1 MKIKFFRYVLTIDEQ
16 SEENKKEVA
25 IDQQVVN
32 DTNSDISSNRDS
44 LNIEDEQQKESSSS
58 LSSSSNNTTT
68 TTATTTS
75 PTTTATTTTTTA
87 TTSTTDESETTNST
101 TPTSATSTPD
111 SMITP
116 TKSKGSSNKLNS
128 KEDKNLKKQK
138 QKEEK
143 ERLEM
148 EKQKQ
153 KEEKEQKIKDEKER
167 LEMEKQKQKEEKEQ
181 KIKDEKE
188 RLEMEKQK
196 QKEEKEKLKEE
207 KEKSKRE
214 QKEKEKE
221 KEDITEQ
228 KDKDSTPTKVQ
239 LTREPSVISKIFSVK
254 KSNSLI
260 IERSTS
266 PVQIDSSPSKSFIES
281 NNNNNSSSNNLANNT
296 TDRNSIS
303 SEDANIIQNNTTD
316 SNIENNETTNNNN
329 NSNGS
334 RTSTPTPINS
344 EGIEKSIS
352 SSDLSNITTTTTTTG
367 SGGLNTSPS
376 TENINVG
383 GGTDSGT
390 TTTTTNNNNNNST
403 NNLVGDKTE
412 LSSGSSV
419 ISSPNGGTKREVV
432 IKVTRAFAQV
442 IHQNVMKEEG
452 ENKMRNMVINEI
464 INTEKD
470 YIADLNIIVN
480 FILTPLKESKIIPDK
495 DISII
500 FSNIQLLLNVNKE
513 LLSDLLQKAPDEK
526 PNHTVGTCF
535 IYFFKYLKI
544 YSGYCANQTI
554 SADHIARCSK
564 KIPSFKQFLEEKQAS
579 TECRQCNLESF
590 LIKPVQRLCKYP
602 LLLRELIKNSCE
614 GHPDL
619 ANLEKAY
626 TEIQEVV
633 LSVNESKRK
642 AEIHQKMYKIHE
654 KLQAPEKF
662 VFFTPTR
669 YLIREATFGELT
681 EEKDKISGRMHYY
694 LFNDIIM
701 RTQKDKKSI
710 RLETLFIIA
719 STNVDG
725 EENRGSSFCNTFEIS
740 QPGTT
745 GRRFTLVADSYEQK
759 MEWFTDLDEL
769 IKPHREEYSRN
780 ADKVLDHIKRSTIA
794 TTNPSSNGISSDSPK
809 SLHRTQTAA
818 GALQQQQQQS
828 KPVHAIPSKPLPP
841 PPPKSKSSATITPTT
856 TTTNTTVV
864 IDEPPTIVDS
874 ASTPL
879 PSQTPIAKPR
889 PTSTIKK
896 TFITNSNQTSSPQQQ
911 QPATTEQ
918 APPIPSR
925 QQRPLSVTPT
935 TTPTPSQPVI
945 TQQNENNNTVPT
957 KTTRPLP
964 KPGSFT
970 APAPVST
977 LINNNNTSNSS
988 TTTTT
993 TTTTNQPAKPIAFP
1007 SKLSN
1012 LKQAAPNN
1020 SARSASTFVPS
1031 TSHSSFVPSSVKNN
1045 TNNNNITKDDL
1056 SLPSSANNNNNNSN
1070 TDFTTPPT
1078 GKPRVMPL
1086 PPRGGSAVNVAVNN
1100 NNNINNNSPVPLPTT
1115 NTTTPTATP
1124 PHSPQ
1129 TSDLNLTKKPII
1141 PPRK

>member
-1 MKIKFFRYVLTIDEQ
+1 MTKDEQ

-32 DTNSDISSNRDS
+32 DTNSDNSSNRDS
-44 LNIEDEQQKESSSS
+44 LNIEDEQQKQESSSSSS
-58 LSSSSNNTTT
+58 LSS
-68 TTATTTS
+68 TATTPS
-75 PTTTATTTTTTA
+75 PTPTTTTTTT
-87 TTSTTDESETTNST
+87 TTSTDESDSTTST
-101 TPTSATSTPD
+101 NTTSNTPTSATSTPD

-116 TKSKGSSNKLNS
+116 TKSKGSSSKLNS

-153 KEEKEQKIKDEKER
+153 KEEKEQKIKEEKER

-181 KIKDEKE
+181 KIKEEKE

-214 QKEKEKE
+214 QKDKEKDKE
-221 KEDITEQ
+221 KEDSEQ
-228 KDKDSTPTKVQ
+228 KEKDSTPTKIP

-266 PVQIDSSPSKSFIES
+266 PVQIDSSPSKSFIDNS
-281 NNNNNSSSNNLANNT
+281 NNNSSNNLGNNP
-296 TDRNSIS
+296 DRNSIN
-303 SEDANIIQNNTTD
+303 SEDSNIIQNNTD
-316 SNIENNETTNNNN
+316 SNIENNETT
-329 NSNGS
+329 GS
-334 RTSTPTPINS
+334 RTSTPTPLNN
-344 EGIEKSIS
+344 EAIEKSNS
-352 SSDLSNITTTTTTTG
+352 SSDLSNTALTN
-367 SGGLNTSPS
+367 GLNTSPS

-383 GGTDSGT
+383 GVDGGSTNNNSTAATTTT
-390 TTTTTNNNNNNST
+390 TTTTTNI
-403 NNLVGDKTE
+403 VGDKTE

-419 ISSPNGGTKREVV
+419 ISSPSSGTKREVV

-442 IHQNVMKEEG
+442 VHQNVMKEEG

-480 FILTPLKESKIIPDK
+480 FILTPLKDSKIIPDK

-564 KIPSFKQFLEEKQAS
+564 KIPAFKQFLEEKQAS

-818 GALQQQQQQS
+818 GALQQQPPQQS
-828 KPVHAIPSKPLPP
+828 KPVHTIPSKPLPP
-841 PPPKSKSSATITPTT
+841 PPPKSKSSAPTITTQTP
-856 TTTNTTVV
+856 TNTTS
-864 IDEPPTIVDS
+864 DEPPKIVDS
-874 ASTPL
+874 VPTPTPL
-879 PSQTPIAKPR
+879 PSQTPISKPR

-896 TFITNSNQTSSPQQQ
+896 TFITNSNQTTSPPQQ
-911 QPATTEQ
+911 PVTTEQ

-925 QQRPLSVTPT
+925 QPRPLSVTST
-935 TTPTPSQPVI
+935 TSTSSSTTSQPVT
-945 TQQNENNNTVPT
+945 TQQNENNTVPT
-957 KTTRPLP
+957 KSTRPLP

-977 LINNNNTSNSS
+977 LINNTTNTPA
-988 TTTTT
+988 TT
-993 TTTTNQPAKPIAFP
+993 TTTTNHPAKPIAFP

-1020 SARSASTFVPS
+1020 SSRSASTFVPS

-1045 TNNNNITKDDL
+1045 TNNNITKDDL
-1056 SLPSSANNNNNNSN
+1056 SLPSSANNNNNA
-1070 TDFTTPPT
+1070 DFTTPPIS
-1078 GKPRVMPL
+1078 KPRVMPL
-1086 PPRGGSAVNVAVNN
+1086 PPRGGSAVNVSTVNN
-1100 NNNINNNSPVPLPTT
+1100 NSNNQPVPLPT
-1115 NTTTPTATP
+1115 NITPTTTP

-1129 TSDLNLTKKPII
+1129 TSELNLTKKPII